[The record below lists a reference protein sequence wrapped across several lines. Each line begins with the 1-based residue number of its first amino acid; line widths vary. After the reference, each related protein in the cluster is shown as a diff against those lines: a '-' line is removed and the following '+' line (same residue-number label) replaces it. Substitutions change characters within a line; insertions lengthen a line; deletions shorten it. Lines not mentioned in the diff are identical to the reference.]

1 MAETSSGKP
10 YSQRGDIRTFSED
23 VDELELIWHRDK
35 YDREITIL
43 EGEGWELQM
52 DNKLPFELMKGKIY
66 KIPAMEFHRLL
77 KGKGDLVLKIWEE
90 R

>member
-1 MAETSSGKP
+1 MVTSSGKP
-10 YSQRGDIRTFSED
+10 YIDEGDIRIFSGL
-23 VDELELIWHRDK
+23 VDEAELIWHRDK

-52 DNKLPFELMKGKIY
+52 DNMLPFELLKGKVY
-66 KIPAMEFHRLL
+66 TIPAMKFHRLL

>member
-1 MAETSSGKP
+1 MAVTSSGKP
-10 YSQRGDIRTFSED
+10 YIDEGDIRIFSGL
-23 VDELELIWHRDK
+23 VDEMELIWHRDK
-35 YDREITIL
+35 YDREITVL